1 VFTTDY
7 RGVIY
12 DTLRIAGNN
21 QFLLPELHMK
31 KVTNT
36 KSYIIEVHH
45 NGDDFICHS
54 AVKHL
59 NDDARTVVNVDINE
73 DASLRM
79 VLDLDGRKICPDKFS
94 GKPVDVIL
102 NDEFWAGSGIL
113 DLTKGA
119 EVFELA
125 VEFTETGVE
134 QYKPVHLEPK

>member
-1 VFTTDY
+1 
-7 RGVIY
+7 
-12 DTLRIAGNN
+12 
-21 QFLLPELHMK
+21 MK